1 MCSYGSMEKNII
13 EQQSQAHSDMGH
25 IINKKCSANLL
36 VKAKLILGYAHL
48 RRHPDSLGD
57 ANNVGSVS

>member
-1 MCSYGSMEKNII
+1 
-13 EQQSQAHSDMGH
+13 MGH
-25 IINKKCSANLL
+25 IINKKYSANLL